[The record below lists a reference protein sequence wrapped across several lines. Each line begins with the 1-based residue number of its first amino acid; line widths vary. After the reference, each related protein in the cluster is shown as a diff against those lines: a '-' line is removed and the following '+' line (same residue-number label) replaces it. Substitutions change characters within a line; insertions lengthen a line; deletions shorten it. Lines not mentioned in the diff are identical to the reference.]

1 MSFLFNKK
9 EDRALSFKDIF
20 LSGGELED
28 YESPAMREAT
38 YFTCVD
44 YISSNIAKL
53 PLEVLNIDENGGKLR
68 DESSKELNYTLSVR
82 ANNSMNAYMA
92 IKTFIALGLHDG
104 ISGLYITKDKQLVPV
119 KVASVIVDDVGLIDS
134 QLDNPVL
141 YSCVADNASFEC
153 LDRDLIVF
161 KYGYSSRG
169 THTSSV
175 RSLIANNLNVLA
187 KGNKHVI
194 KTLENNGLGKIA
206 IQLTSDI
213 KDSREISK
221 LQDKFNKLYTS
232 DGNVFT
238 MPTGYTIQNL
248 SNSMKEDDYDQ
259 IRKTSIREMCATFHL
274 PPQIVGLVEGLS
286 YNSSEQLI
294 LDVYTQC
301 FQPIISQIQQE
312 FSYKLISKAN
322 RYTKVIEFD
331 ETELYK
337 NDMQTRVNI
346 LCQLKDKGV
355 LTTEDVRRDL
365 GYAPLNS
372 EYSNEIL
379 MTSGY
384 MPESLAKIYYTGK
397 VGGNVQNDNENDNH
411 SNMDT
416 TLEGGESVGDKIK

>member
-9 EDRALSFKDIF
+9 EDRAISFKDIF
-20 LSGGELED
+20 LTGADLED
-28 YESPAMREAT
+28 FESPAMREAT
-38 YFTCVD
+38 YFTCID

-68 DESSKELNYTLSVR
+68 DETSKELNYTLGVR
-82 ANNSMNAYMA
+82 ANNSMSAYIA

-119 KVASVIVDDVGLIDS
+119 KIASLIVDDAGLINS
-134 QLDNPVL
+134 SLDNPIL
-141 YSCVADNASFEC
+141 YSCVADNDTFEC

-221 LQDKFNKLYTS
+221 LQTKFNNLYNS

-238 MPTGYTIQNL
+238 MPVGYTIQNL
-248 SNSMKEDDYDQ
+248 SNSMKEDEYSL
-259 IRKTSIREMCATFHL
+259 IRQTSIRELCASFHL
-274 PPQIVGLVEGLS
+274 PPQIVGQVEGLS

-397 VGGNVQNDNENDNH
+397 VGGSIENDSQ
-411 SNMDT
+411 SNLD
-416 TLEGGESVGDKIK
+416 EGGEMDNGDKTE

>member
-20 LSGGELED
+20 LNGGELED
-28 YESPAMREAT
+28 FENPAMREAT
-38 YFTCVD
+38 YYTCVD

-53 PLEVLNIDENGGKLR
+53 PLEVLSIGENGGKLR

-82 ANNSMNAYMA
+82 ANNCMNAYVA

-119 KVASVIVDDVGLIDS
+119 KVASVIVDDVGIIDS

-141 YSCVADNASFEC
+141 YSCVTDNSTFEC

-221 LQDKFNKLYTS
+221 LQTKFNNLYNS

-238 MPTGYTIQNL
+238 MPVGYTIQNL
-248 SNSMKEDDYDQ
+248 SNSLKEDEYSI
-259 IRKTSIREMCATFHL
+259 IRKTSIREICASFHL
-274 PPQIVGLVEGLS
+274 PPQIVGDVEGLA
-286 YNSSEQLI
+286 YNSAEQLT

-301 FQPIISQIQQE
+301 FQPIMCQIQQE
-312 FSYKLISKAN
+312 MSYKLIPKADKF
-322 RYTKVIEFD
+322 TKVIEFD
-331 ETELYK
+331 EDYLYR
-337 NDMQTRVNI
+337 NDMTTRIDNLVK
-346 LCQLKDKGV
+346 LKDKGI
-355 LTTEDVRRDL
+355 LCTNDIRTEI
-365 GYAPLNS
+365 GYPMLDDP
-372 EYSNEIL
+372 YSNEIVL
-379 MTSGY
+379 QSGF
-384 MPESLAKIYYTGK
+384 MNISLAQEYYGNKTHN
-397 VGGNVQNDNENDNH
+397 NVQNGNENDNH

-416 TLEGGESVGDKIK
+416 TLEGGESVGDKIE

>member
-9 EDRALSFKDIF
+9 EDRAISFKDVF
-20 LSGGELED
+20 LSGAELED
-28 YESPAMREAT
+28 FESPAMREAT
-38 YFTCVD
+38 YYTCVD

-53 PLEVLNIDENGGKLR
+53 PLEVLNIGVNGGKLR

-82 ANNSMNAYMA
+82 ANNCMNSYVA

-119 KVASVIVDDVGLIDS
+119 KVASVIVDDVGIIDS

-141 YSCVADNASFEC
+141 YSCVTDNSTFEC

-221 LQDKFNKLYTS
+221 LQTKFNNLYNS

-238 MPTGYTIQNL
+238 MPVGYTIQNL
-248 SNSMKEDDYDQ
+248 SNSLKEDEYSI
-259 IRKTSIREMCATFHL
+259 IRKTSIREICASFHL
-274 PPQIVGLVEGLS
+274 PPQIVGDVEGLA
-286 YNSSEQLI
+286 YNSAEQLT

-312 FSYKLISKAN
+312 MTYKLISKAD

-331 ETELYK
+331 ESELYK
-337 NDMQTRVNI
+337 NDLQTRVSI
-346 LCQLKDKGV
+346 LCQLKDKGI
-355 LTTEDVRRDL
+355 LTTEDVRKDL

-372 EYSNEIL
+372 EYSNEVL
-379 MTSGY
+379 WTSGY
-384 MPESLAKIYYTGK
+384 LPESLAKVYYTGK
-397 VGGNVQNDNENDNH
+397 VGGNIDVNNENDNQ
-411 SNMDT
+411 SD
-416 TLEGGESVGDKIK
+416 LEGGEGNGDKTE

>member
-9 EDRALSFKDIF
+9 EDRVITFKDIF
-20 LSGGELED
+20 LSGADLED
-28 YESPAMREAT
+28 FESPAMREAT
-38 YFTCVD
+38 YFTCID

-68 DESSKELNYTLSVR
+68 DESSRELNYTLGVR
-82 ANNSMNAYMA
+82 MNNSMNSYIAV
-92 IKTFIALGLHDG
+92 KTFIALGLHDG
-104 ISGLYITKDKQLVPV
+104 ISGLYITKDKQLIPV
-119 KVASVIVDDVGLIDS
+119 KVASLIVDDAGLINS
-134 QLDNPVL
+134 SLDNPIL
-141 YSCVADNASFEC
+141 YSCVADNDTFEC

-221 LQDKFNKLYTS
+221 LQDKFNKLYSS

-259 IRKTSIREMCATFHL
+259 IRKTSIRELCATFHL
-274 PPQIVGLVEGLS
+274 PPQVVGEVEGLS

-312 FSYKLISKAN
+312 MSYKLIPKAD

-331 ETELYK
+331 ESELYK

-379 MTSGY
+379 MVSGY

-397 VGGNVQNDNENDNH
+397 VGGNVELNNENDNH

>member
-9 EDRALSFKDIF
+9 EDRAISFKDIF
-20 LSGGELED
+20 LTGADLED
-28 YESPAMREAT
+28 FESPAMREAT
-38 YFTCVD
+38 YFTCID

-68 DESSKELNYTLSVR
+68 DETSKELNYTLGVR
-82 ANNSMNAYMA
+82 MNNSMSAYIA
-92 IKTFIALGLHDG
+92 VKTFIALGLHDG
-104 ISGLYITKDKQLVPV
+104 ISALYITKDKQLIPV
-119 KVASVIVDDVGLIDS
+119 KVASLIIDDAGLINTT
-134 QLDNPVL
+134 LDNPIL
-141 YSCVADNASFEC
+141 YSCVTDNDTFEC

-161 KYGYSSRG
+161 KYGYSPRG
-169 THTSSV
+169 TNTSSI
-175 RSLIANNLNVLA
+175 RSLISNSLNVLS

-194 KTLENNGLGKIA
+194 STLENNGLGKIVV
-206 IQLTSDI
+206 QLTSDI

-221 LQDKFNKLYTS
+221 LQEKFNKLYTS

-238 MPTGYTIQNL
+238 LPAGYTLQNL
-248 SNSMKEDDYDQ
+248 SNSLKEDDYDQ
-259 IRKTSIREMCATFHL
+259 IRQTSIRELCATFHL
-274 PPQIVGLVEGLS
+274 PPQIVGQVEGLS

-301 FQPIISQIQQE
+301 FQPIIAQIQQE

-384 MPESLAKIYYTGK
+384 MPESLAKVYYTGK
-397 VGGNVQNDNENDNH
+397 VGGSIENDSQ
-411 SNMDT
+411 SNLD
-416 TLEGGESVGDKIK
+416 EGGEMDNGDKTE

>member
-259 IRKTSIREMCATFHL
+259 IRKTSIRELCATFHL
-274 PPQIVGLVEGLS
+274 PPQIVGDTDGLS
-286 YNSSEQLI
+286 YNSAEQLV

-301 FQPIISQIQQE
+301 FQPIMCQIQQE
-312 FSYKLISKAN
+312 LSYKLIPKAD

-331 ETELYK
+331 EDYLYR
-337 NDMQTRVNI
+337 NDMTSRIDNLVK
-346 LCQLKDKGV
+346 LKDKGI
-355 LTTEDVRRDL
+355 LCTNDIRREL
-365 GYAPLNS
+365 GYSILDDP
-372 EYSNEIL
+372 YSNEIVL
-379 MTSGY
+379 QSGF
-384 MPESLAKIYYTGK
+384 MNISLAQEYY
-397 VGGNVQNDNENDNH
+397 GNKTNNAN
-411 SNMDT
+411 
-416 TLEGGESVGDKIK
+416 DKINTDIDNGDTK

>member
-9 EDRALSFKDIF
+9 EDRVITFKDIF
-20 LSGGELED
+20 LSGADLED
-28 YESPAMREAT
+28 FESPAMREAT
-38 YFTCVD
+38 YFTCID

-68 DESSKELNYTLSVR
+68 DESSRELNYTLGVR
-82 ANNSMNAYMA
+82 MNNSMNSYIAV
-92 IKTFIALGLHDG
+92 KTFIALGLHDG
-104 ISGLYITKDKQLVPV
+104 ISGLYITKDKQLIPV
-119 KVASVIVDDVGLIDS
+119 KVASLIVDDAGLINS
-134 QLDNPVL
+134 SLDNPIL
-141 YSCVADNASFEC
+141 YSCVADNDTFEC

-221 LQDKFNKLYTS
+221 LQDKFNKLYSS

-259 IRKTSIREMCATFHL
+259 IRKTSIRELCATFHL
-274 PPQIVGLVEGLS
+274 PPQVVGEVEGLS

-312 FSYKLISKAN
+312 ISYKLIPKAD

-331 ETELYK
+331 ESELYK

-379 MTSGY
+379 MVSGY

-397 VGGNVQNDNENDNH
+397 VGGNVELNNENDNH